1 MISTAILTA
10 AMLVIVIGVLGFSAN
25 LFSIQTQ
32 QAEFGQAQNIIV
44 NFADGIDDIAS
55 REGASTYVRF
65 NIRAGGPVWNYNFD
79 TILVNVSIYNQ
90 TDYSVLINGTLQALT
105 YRGGSQIGTGSFAIL
120 RGVNDSAVFNNAHPL
135 GRVSVAQANGAYITL
150 DYARVGVSDLG
161 FFNISK
167 GLGGGHD
174 YINIVQVNLI
184 NLTFGSSTGGASTFA
199 VATNV
204 DMAVK
209 TYRLNF
215 NSSVTPLPSYNL
227 WFNVTLGSR
236 GNMMDS
242 YTLPI
247 RVGSVFD
254 GYSNST
260 VPVDVVLILIMPQI
274 RIDFIGG

>member
-1 MISTAILTA
+1 
-10 AMLVIVIGVLGFSAN
+10 
-25 LFSIQTQ
+25 
-32 QAEFGQAQNIIV
+32 
-44 NFADGIDDIAS
+44 
-55 REGASTYVRF
+55 
-65 NIRAGGPVWNYNFD
+65 
-79 TILVNVSIYNQ
+79 
-90 TDYSVLINGTLQALT
+90 LT
-105 YRGGSQIGTGSFAIL
+105 YRAGSQIGTGSFAIL

-135 GRVSVAQANGAYITL
+135 GRVSTAQVNGAYITL

-161 FFNISK
+161 FMNVSK
-167 GLGGGHD
+167 GLGGGYD
-174 YINIVQVNLI
+174 YIDIVQVNLI

-204 DMAVK
+204 DMVVK

-215 NSSVTPLPSYNL
+215 SSVTPLPSYNL

-236 GNMMDS
+236 SNMMDS
-242 YTLPI
+242 YTLPV

-260 VPVDVVLILIMPQI
+260 VPVDVVLILITPQI